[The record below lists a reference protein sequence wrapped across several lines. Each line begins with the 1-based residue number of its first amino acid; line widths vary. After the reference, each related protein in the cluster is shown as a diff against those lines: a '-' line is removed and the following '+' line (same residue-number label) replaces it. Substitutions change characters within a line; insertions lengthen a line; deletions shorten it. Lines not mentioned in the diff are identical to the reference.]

1 VDGQRAT
8 LHHKAIKKD
17 RIILYFDNQLD
28 TKRKACHEKN
38 CMQKK
43 QLRKEQ
49 ALEYHSKGRP
59 GKIEVVP
66 TKEAKTQRDL
76 SLAYSPGVA
85 EPCKEIHDN
94 VENVYKYTAK
104 GNLVAVISNGTAV
117 LGLGDIGPEASKP
130 VMEGKAVLF
139 KIFADIDVFDIEINE
154 KDPEKFVQIVKSL
167 EPTFGGI
174 NLEDIKAPEC
184 FYIET
189 KLREE
194 LKIPVMHDD
203 QHGTAII
210 SSAAL
215 INALELQKKKIDK
228 VKFVVNGAGAAA
240 LACCKLYVALGA
252 KYEHFILFDRKG
264 ALHTERQD
272 LDEEKRKF
280 ATTKITTLSLLDA
293 MKDADVFIGLSVGN
307 TVTEEMV
314 KAMAK
319 NPIVFAM
326 ANPDPEISY
335 EAATAAR
342 KDVIMATGRSDY
354 PNQVNNVLGFPFI
367 FRGALDVR
375 ATQINEAMKLAAVKA
390 LANLAKTAVPDMV
403 NMAYNEKSIAFGPN
417 YIIPK
422 PLDPRLLATVAPA
435 VAKAAIESGVAQNI
449 ISNWDSYAIEL
460 NKRLGLDN
468 QLIRVVGNKARR
480 EPKRIVFAEA
490 DNLKILK
497 TAQIIYD
504 EGIAYPILLGNE
516 NKIRTIAAANNIDVE
531 ELPII
536 DPRSDEQEEKRKNF
550 AEIFFKLRQRRGFN
564 RYESYKVMRDRNH
577 FGCMMVET
585 GEADAMISGLTKN
598 YPDTI
603 RPAIQIIGTE
613 EGVKKIAG
621 MYLMLTKRGPLFL
634 ADTTVNFNPTAEEL
648 ADITL
653 MTAKEVRNFNLKP
666 RIAMLSYSNFGTS
679 DSAEARMVAR
689 ATQLVKEKDPS
700 LIVDGEMQASLA
712 FNNEILKENYP
723 FSSLID
729 QEVNTL
735 IFPNLAA
742 GNIAYNLLKEV
753 GGADAIGPILLG
765 LKKPVHVLQL
775 GSSVRSIY
783 NMCLVAVIDAQMK
796 CKNSGDES
804 IHKSHWWKRLKK
816 PVKTEVNNN

>member
-1 VDGQRAT
+1 
-8 LHHKAIKKD
+8 
-17 RIILYFDNQLD
+17 
-28 TKRKACHEKN
+28 
-38 CMQKK
+38 MQKK

-85 EPCKEIHDN
+85 EPCKEIYKNPDD
-94 VENVYKYTAK
+94 VYKYTAK

-130 VMEGKAVLF
+130 VMEGKGVLF

-154 KDPEKFVQIVKSL
+154 KDPEKFVQIVKAL

-184 FYIET
+184 FFIEQQ
-189 KLREE
+189 LRDS

-215 INALELQKKKIDK
+215 LNALELQKKKIDK
-228 VKFVVNGAGAAA
+228 VRFVINGAGAAA
-240 LACCKLYVALGA
+240 MACTKLYVALGA
-252 KYEHFILFDRKG
+252 KYEHFILFDKDGVIHENR
-264 ALHTERQD
+264 TD
-272 LDEEKRKF
+272 LDEQKKKF
-280 ATTKITTLSLLDA
+280 AVKAADWTLEKAL
-293 MKDADVFIGLSVGN
+293 KDADVLVGLSIGN
-307 TVTEEMV
+307 VVTAEMV
-314 KAMAK
+314 KVMARR
-319 NPIVFAM
+319 PIIFAL
-326 ANPDPEISY
+326 ANPDPEIGY
-335 EAATAAR
+335 ETATEVR
-342 KDVIMATGRSDY
+342 DDLIMATGRSDY

-375 ATQINEAMKLAAVKA
+375 ATQINEAMKLAAVHA
-390 LANLAKTAVPDMV
+390 LADLAKTAVPDIV
-403 NMAYNEKSIAFGPN
+403 NMAYNEKNIVFGPT

-422 PLDPRLLATVAPA
+422 PLDPRLLSTVAPA
-435 VAKAAIESGVAQNI
+435 VARAAIESGVAQSSI
-449 ISNWDSYAIEL
+449 ENWEAYAIEL
-460 NKRLGLDN
+460 NRRLGLDN
-468 QLIRVVGNKARR
+468 QLVRVLGSKARN
-480 EPKRIVFAEA
+480 EPKRLVFAEA

-497 TAQIIYD
+497 VAQILND
-504 EGIAYPILLGNE
+504 EGVAFPMLLGDE
-516 NKIRTIAAANNIDVE
+516 KKIRHMAAANQIDLE
-531 ELPII
+531 GMPII
-536 DPRSDEQEEKRKNF
+536 NPHSDQYEEMRKRF
-550 AEIFFKLRQRRGFN
+550 SEIFFQKRGRRGFN
-564 RYESYKVMRDRNH
+564 KYESMKVMRDRNY

-603 RPAIQIIGTE
+603 RPALQAIGTE
-613 EGVKKIAG
+613 EGVQKIAG
-621 MYLMLTKRGPLFL
+621 MYLLLTKKGPLFM

-653 MTAKEVRNFNLKP
+653 LTAKAVQNFNLTP

-679 DSAEARMVAR
+679 DSPEARLVAEARKI
-689 ATQLVKEKDPS
+689 VKERNPS
-700 LIVDGEMQASLA
+700 LVVDGEMQASVAL
-712 FNNEILKENYP
+712 NNDLLKENYP
-723 FSSLID
+723 FSELVD

-742 GNIAYNLLKEV
+742 GNVAYNLLKEV

-783 NMCLVAVIDAQMK
+783 NMALVAVVDAQIK
-796 CKNSGDES
+796 CKGPVTAEEEM
-804 IHKSHWWKRLKK
+804 KKAPWWKRTKR
-816 PVKTEVNNN
+816 